1 MADDELPEA
10 PPRVVPERPETP
22 PRVVP
27 ERPETPPRAMPV
39 FLGNPWVQKYNG
51 VESEV
56 RLTEWRAQIE
66 YLAGLQGLSAS
77 QQQQFVLNSLG
88 GEARREV
95 QAAPEAI
102 PATAQT
108 IFHFLTEQYGDT
120 TPVAVLRAQFF
131 NCKQGPHQSI
141 RAFALKLR
149 EQYTRLQRRRDH
161 GLGDEETLLRDQFLL
176 GLREGPLRQNL
187 RVQFRRDPELTF
199 DDLKKEAMALE
210 GDQAEVKEAPVCAAV
225 SGPAATSEVTDW
237 KQALKMELL
246 KDVRDQMAEL
256 TKALVGELRLGP
268 GRKEEGPAPRERTY
282 SDRGRDGTRRPWQ
295 ASRPRFEWDEQGRP
309 ICNRCGTAGH
319 VSRQCGPRRASEGG
333 F

>member
-27 ERPETPPRAMPV
+27 ERPETPPRVMPV
-39 FLGNPWVQKYNG
+39 FLGNPWVQKYTG

-56 RLTEWRAQIE
+56 HLTEWRAQIE

-95 QAAPEAI
+95 QAAPEAVR
-102 PATAQT
+102 ATAQT

-161 GLGDEETLLRDQFLL
+161 GIGDEETLLRDQFLL

-210 GDQAEVKEAPVCAAV
+210 GDQAEAKETPVCAAV
-225 SGPAATSEVTDW
+225 SGPAAASEASDW
-237 KQALKMELL
+237 KQTLKMELL
-246 KDVRDQMAEL
+246 KDV
-256 TKALVGELRLGP
+256 
-268 GRKEEGPAPRERTY
+268 
-282 SDRGRDGTRRPWQ
+282 
-295 ASRPRFEWDEQGRP
+295 
-309 ICNRCGTAGH
+309 
-319 VSRQCGPRRASEGG
+319 
-333 F
+333 